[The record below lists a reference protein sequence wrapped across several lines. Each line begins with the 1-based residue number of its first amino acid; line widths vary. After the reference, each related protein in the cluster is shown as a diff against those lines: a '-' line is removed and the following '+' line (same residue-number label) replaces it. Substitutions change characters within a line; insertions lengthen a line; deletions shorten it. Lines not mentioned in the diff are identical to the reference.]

1 MKTKIKL
8 TAVILFITLAS
19 FAAPPTEEGKSI
31 FTTRC
36 ASCHNVNKM
45 VVGPALAGVHER
57 RSIDWIVKF
66 VHSSQSV
73 IKSGDPDAV
82 ALFNKF
88 NKIPMPDHRDLSEDN
103 IKSIVEYIKT
113 EEKAAQEVVQVKEE
127 KQNTDYLAM
136 ILNNKA
142 MLFCSVAL
150 LAVLVISLLLIIRVK
165 QLRESKTSQ

>member
-8 TAVILFITLAS
+8 TAFILFITLVS
-19 FAAPPTEEGKSI
+19 FAAPPSEEGKTI
-31 FTTRC
+31 FTSRC
-36 ASCHNVNKM
+36 ASCHNVNKL

-57 RSIDWIVKF
+57 RSLDWIVKF
-66 VHSSQSV
+66 VHSSQSLV
-73 IKSGDPDAV
+73 KSGDPDAV

-88 NKIPMPDHRDLSEDN
+88 NKIPMPDHPDLTEDN
-103 IKSIVEYIKT
+103 IKSIVEYIKV
-113 EEKAAQEVVQVKEE
+113 EEKAAEETLPVKVE

-150 LAVLVISLLLIIRVK
+150 LAVLIISLLLIVRVR
-165 QLRESKTSQ
+165 QLRNSKTSK